1 MTTVSK
7 KEKLLSLHR
16 YYIWA
21 NKMRD
26 HFDSTLMT
34 SVTKDGSNGM
44 DAFMYMGYW
53 YGTIYAVAEGWIEL
67 GLKDDAI
74 NTLLKSDNLGLLK
87 RYHRQKLL
95 KSPIGKINEIVAK
108 KAGDKQ
114 ELWFISS
121 KAVSIA
127 GMTLQQLTPQGWVD
141 RADFKNQ
148 GGIVVVADAGKADI
162 SKIVTD
168 SYLQRIKMG
177 MPVLEFPIA
186 A

>member
-1 MTTVSK
+1 MKMPTFGLVFFLSVALSNKCATDRMISMTTVSK

-87 RYHRQKLL
+87 RYRNGVFHYQKEYNDARFTDLYLKGREVVDWVRQL
-95 KSPIGKINEIVAK
+95 N
-108 KAGDKQ
+108 Q
-114 ELWFISS
+114 EL
-121 KAVSIA
+121 
-127 GMTLQQLTPQGWVD
+127 
-141 RADFKNQ
+141 
-148 GGIVVVADAGKADI
+148 GKYFLDEMNI
-162 SKIVTD
+162 H
-168 SYLQRIKMG
+168 Q
-177 MPVLEFPIA
+177 
-186 A
+186 